1 VRPVV
6 LGARWD
12 RDELRQRIRHRLEE
26 RLASGMIEEVEGLLA
41 RGVSW
46 DKLEFFGLEYRYV
59 ARFLRGEIRNRNDL
73 TQKLHSAICR
83 FAKRQQTWWRRMER
97 RGVRIH
103 WIERSDVTRAV
114 ALVAEQLAQTDT
126 AEGQ

>member
-1 VRPVV
+1 
-6 LGARWD
+6 
-12 RDELRQRIRHRLEE
+12 
-26 RLASGMIEEVEGLLA
+26 
-41 RGVSW
+41 
-46 DKLEFFGLEYRYV
+46 
-59 ARFLRGEIRNRNDL
+59 
-73 TQKLHSAICR
+73 
-83 FAKRQQTWWRRMER
+83 MER